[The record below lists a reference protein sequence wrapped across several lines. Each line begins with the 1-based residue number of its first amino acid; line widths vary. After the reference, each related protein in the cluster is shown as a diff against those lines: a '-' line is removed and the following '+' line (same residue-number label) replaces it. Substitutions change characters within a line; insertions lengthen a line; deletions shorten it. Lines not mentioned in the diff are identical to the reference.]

1 MKNYIILII
10 LFFSV
15 SSFSQSNNEI
25 IFKKG
30 IDNYNIGNYNESIEN
45 FLEIIKNGE
54 HSKELYFNLG
64 NCYYKINDIANSIYF
79 YEKALKL
86 DSNDIDIYNNLA
98 FTQNMLI
105 DKIDELPVNQLSNF
119 FNIIS
124 NFFSINHWILIG
136 IISLYLSL
144 ALFLLYFFKNDTK
157 SKKKYFTFSSIFFCM
172 TIISV
177 LTGLTKHENQKSN
190 IEAIITGI
198 LETSGSAFKV
208 RNTDQPSISGIKIS
222 RVIASGLSSLAK
234 RIPSLPFGAI
244 MT

>member
-15 SSFSQSNNEI
+15 GTFSQSNNEI

-30 IDNYNIGNYNESIEN
+30 INNYNIGNYNESIEN

-86 DSNDIDIYNNLA
+86 DSSDIDIHNNLA

-136 IISLYLSL
+136 IISLYSSL

-157 SKKKYFTFSSIFFCM
+157 SKKKYFTFS
-172 TIISV
+172 
-177 LTGLTKHENQKSN
+177 
-190 IEAIITGI
+190 
-198 LETSGSAFKV
+198 
-208 RNTDQPSISGIKIS
+208 
-222 RVIASGLSSLAK
+222 
-234 RIPSLPFGAI
+234 
-244 MT
+244 

>member
-15 SSFSQSNNEI
+15 SSLSQSNNEI

-64 NCYYKINDIANSIYF
+64 NCYYKTNDIANSIYF

-86 DSNDIDIYNNLA
+86 DSSDIDIYNNLA

-105 DKIDELPVNQLSNF
+105 DKIDELPVNQLSNL

-136 IISLYLSL
+136 IISIYLSL
-144 ALFLLYFFKNDTK
+144 ALFLLYFFLH
-157 SKKKYFTFSSIFFCM
+157 F
-172 TIISV
+172 
-177 LTGLTKHENQKSN
+177 
-190 IEAIITGI
+190 
-198 LETSGSAFKV
+198 
-208 RNTDQPSISGIKIS
+208 
-222 RVIASGLSSLAK
+222 
-234 RIPSLPFGAI
+234 
-244 MT
+244 